1 MIAACDAGAAAVFA
15 AVTVVLLANDSGG
28 NVDALD
34 VSVRGG
40 AELVG
45 VVVAPVVVPPV
56 PVPAGL
62 VASEPVPAP
71 VAFVLA
77 GGGVVEVAA
86 GGTGVVLV
94 TGGAALVEVTG
105 GVVPTPAVAEESF
118 VADVVGAV
126 LVGAAAV
133 DGSVASSRSDIVDG
147 VEVGDGAVVDGASAF
162 VVGEAASELDEL
174 DDVPVIVVSALA
186 RPDPLINAAPKP
198 TVIAEFF
205 THVGTSCVAGAR
217 WRPCPDF
224 AAFAA
229 RAFALARFLTR

>member
-1 MIAACDAGAAAVFA
+1 MRPKIDNTTAASAVNGVTAACDAGAAAVFA

-28 NVDALD
+28 NVDAPD

-45 VVVAPVVVPPV
+45 VVPAPVVVV
-56 PVPAGL
+56 APVPAGV
-62 VASEPVPAP
+62 VATEPVPGA
-71 VAFVLA
+71 VVVA
-77 GGGVVEVAA
+77 GGGVLEVAA

-94 TGGAALVEVTG
+94 TGGAAVVEVTG
-105 GVVPTPAVAEESF
+105 GVVPAPAVAEESL
-118 VADVVGAV
+118 VAGVVGAV

-133 DGSVASSRSDIVDG
+133 DGSVASSRSEIVDG
-147 VEVGDGAVVDGASAF
+147 VEVGDGAVVDGSSAF

-205 THVGTSCVAGAR
+205 THVGTS
-217 WRPCPDF
+217 
-224 AAFAA
+224 
-229 RAFALARFLTR
+229 